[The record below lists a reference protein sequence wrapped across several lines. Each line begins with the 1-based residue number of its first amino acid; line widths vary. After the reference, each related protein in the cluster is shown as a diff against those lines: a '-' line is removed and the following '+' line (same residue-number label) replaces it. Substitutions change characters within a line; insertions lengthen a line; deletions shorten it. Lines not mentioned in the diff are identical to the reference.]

1 MGPRIEQ
8 PDDGDHDW
16 DELDPEGPQARDLS
30 RDDDETAT
38 VPCPHCRRPVPDFV
52 DRCPYC
58 GDWIV
63 QSTGEPRRHR
73 LAFVLLVLLALLA
86 FLAWWLA

>member
-1 MGPRIEQ
+1 MTTRVEP
-8 PDDGDHDW
+8 PDDSDHDW

-63 QSTGEPRRHR
+63 QSAGEPRRRHIW
-73 LAFVLLVLLALLA
+73 LVLCVLLAGALL
-86 FLAWWLA
+86 LLWGIR

>member
-1 MGPRIEQ
+1 MAPRIEQ
-8 PDDGDHDW
+8 SDDDQDW
-16 DELDPEGPQARDLS
+16 EELDPEGPQARDLN

-63 QSTGEPRRHR
+63 QSSGAPRRN
-73 LAFVLLVLLALLA
+73 LALIVLVTLALLII
-86 FLAWWLA
+86 LVLWRW